1 MVLALMKQRDQC
13 SVEHTFHPVTLSG
26 NQVKWPDPNNDN
38 RGTENGG
45 MLQPNKVPLQQEP
58 PDPVKVFLL

>member
-45 MLQPNKVPLQQEP
+45 MLRPNKVPLQQEP